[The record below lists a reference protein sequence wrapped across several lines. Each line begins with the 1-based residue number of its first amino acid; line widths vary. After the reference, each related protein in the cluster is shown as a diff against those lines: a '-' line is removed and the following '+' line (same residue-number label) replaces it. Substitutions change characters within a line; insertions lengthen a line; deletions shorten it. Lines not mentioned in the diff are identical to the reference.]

1 MEAEVLKHTLVP
13 IVAILTGL
21 IAILMPVAIVWVVL
35 HFRHQRQQAAFE
47 TVRRLAEQ
55 GLPVPPQLLDPPAPK
70 DSSGDTALFRAF
82 TLLGVGVGLA
92 IMFYLLNLAYLSG
105 IGALLVCIGLA
116 QLIALRIEGPKS
128 AAPKA

>member
-1 MEAEVLKHTLVP
+1 MDPEVLKHTLVP

-55 GLPVPPQLLDPPAPK
+55 GHPVPPQLLEPTTPK
-70 DSSGDTALFRAF
+70 AAGESALFRAF

-92 IMFYLLNLAYLSG
+92 IMFYLLNLAFLSG
-105 IGALLVCIGLA
+105 IGALLVCIGVA
-116 QLIALRIEGPKS
+116 QLIALGIERNTPGSPS
-128 AAPKA
+128 A